1 MLRVRFL
8 CLLLLRRSD
17 IEVSRLAFP
26 VQYLELFIATYIESL
41 TRPSL
46 LSMGEVQVRVTPG
59 LRSHCRF
66 VDIFAA
72 IL

>member
-8 CLLLLRRSD
+8 GLLLLRRSD

-26 VQYLELFIATYIESL
+26 VQHLELFIATYIESL

-46 LSMGEVQVRVTPG
+46 LSMGDVRVMPG
-59 LRSHCRF
+59 LRSQAKLSTSGLPSRF
-66 VDIFAA
+66 C
-72 IL
+72 